1 MIKPV
6 LVIPCSGIGK
16 VFGSVSRE
24 AALKTVEELRPT
36 SSETMCLG
44 LLVTGDEDARERLSG
59 RPAVTIDGCPQY
71 CARTNVELAGG
82 QVASS
87 ILVVDVYRQHSDL
100 KSQSVTFLDDKG
112 LALADWVA
120 QAVMEAVDD
129 VQSGKEAGNA

>member
-24 AALKTVEELRPT
+24 AALKAVEELGPT
-36 SSETMCLG
+36 RTETMCLG
-44 LLVTGDEDARERLSG
+44 LLVTGDEDARLRLIG
-59 RPAVTIDGCPQY
+59 RPAVTIDGCPQH
-71 CARTNVELAGG
+71 CARKNVELAGG

>member
-1 MIKPV
+1 MKSV

-24 AALKTVEELRPT
+24 AALKIVEELRP
-36 SSETMCLG
+36 SSTETMCLG
-44 LLVTGDEDARERLSG
+44 LLVTGDEDARQRLIG

-71 CARTNVELAGG
+71 CARKNVELAGG

-87 ILVVDVYRQHSDL
+87 ILVVDIYRQHSDL

-120 QAVMEAVDD
+120 QAAIGAVDD
-129 VQSGKEAGNA
+129 VQSGKEASNA